1 MKSNYHLFQSMIND
15 WLAVKRGPGD
25 PGGGFNPGED
35 VNAVRQVIRK
45 SQNRSLQN
53 HYEEVFLPP
62 SDDFFLIW
70 IKFRAVESKKNRH
83 RKIFNRRRGKK

>member
-1 MKSNYHLFQSMIND
+1 MKSNDHLFQSMIND

-25 PGGGFNPGED
+25 PEGGFNPGED

-45 SQNRSLQN
+45 SQNRSLQK

-62 SDDFFLIW
+62 SDDFFSNLDRI
-70 IKFRAVESKKNRH
+70 S
-83 RKIFNRRRGKK
+83 RRRKKIVIVKFLIGGVAKN

>member
-1 MKSNYHLFQSMIND
+1 MIND

-45 SQNRSLQN
+45 SQNRSLQK

-62 SDDFFLIW
+62 SDDFFSNLDQIS
-70 IKFRAVESKKNRH
+70 RCRKKNRH